1 VTAVNSTGSVSQ
13 SVTVLVSEE
22 QPFKMGVVTHF
33 GQNKGNI
40 EANLNLIQQ
49 MGASSIRDEVFWASV
64 EHQKGQYAIPA
75 NAEQFVTASLARGL
89 KPLLTLDYGNPF
101 YDGGDKPISDAAV
114 EGYAKYAEF
123 VVSHFKGRVS
133 SYEIWNE
140 WNGSVGKTTPGTAE
154 TYVRLL
160 KVVYP
165 RLKAIDPNVVII
177 GGAVAGGGITDGWFK
192 AMLDAGALSA
202 ADAISVH
209 QYIFGSTGF
218 NRTPERLVAKIG
230 AIQNTLRSYN
240 KGQDFPLY
248 LTETGWPTTSG
259 GISPNEAG
267 DFNAETMFLVATTPY
282 LKGLWWYDFE
292 DDGTDPT
299 NTEDNFGLVTAEL
312 TPKPGYL
319 ALSSV
324 MRWTSGVQFLKRLTN
339 SDSTIDGVYSQLP
352 NGEQALAIWRVGSAS
367 AAVKIT
373 GVTGVQLLQ
382 NVSPVR
388 ISDPL
393 VLELSEAPAWITGQT
408 LTVQ

>member
-1 VTAVNSTGSVSQ
+1 SNRSVSWKASLGSITSTGFYTAPVNPGIATITATSIADPTKSGTATVKVTAPPTSAPQIQTLSATPSTVQIGQSAVIQWTVNGASQVELSGVGNVSGNSLKVTPSKTTTYTVTAVNSTGSVSQ

-75 NAEQFVTASLARGL
+75 NAEQFVTASLARGI
-89 KPLLTLDYGNPF
+89 KPLLTLDYGNPL

-165 RLKAIDPNVVII
+165 RLKAIDPNVVVI
-177 GGAVAGGGITDGWFK
+177 GGAVAGGGITDGWFN

-218 NRTPERLVAKIG
+218 NRTPERLLAKIG

-240 KGQDFPLY
+240 NGQDVPLY

-267 DFNAETMFLVATTPY
+267 DFNAETMFLV
-282 LKGLWWYDFE
+282 
-292 DDGTDPT
+292 
-299 NTEDNFGLVTAEL
+299 
-312 TPKPGYL
+312 
-319 ALSSV
+319 
-324 MRWTSGVQFLKRLTN
+324 
-339 SDSTIDGVYSQLP
+339 
-352 NGEQALAIWRVGSAS
+352 
-367 AAVKIT
+367 
-373 GVTGVQLLQ
+373 
-382 NVSPVR
+382 
-388 ISDPL
+388 
-393 VLELSEAPAWITGQT
+393 
-408 LTVQ
+408 